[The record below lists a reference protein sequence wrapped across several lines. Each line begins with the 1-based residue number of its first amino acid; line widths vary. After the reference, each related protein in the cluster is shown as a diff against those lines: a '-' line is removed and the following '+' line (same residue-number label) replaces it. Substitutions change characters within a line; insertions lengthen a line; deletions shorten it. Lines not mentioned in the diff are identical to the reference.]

1 MLRLRTIILLALTG
15 LCGLGLGLLS
25 FFKDG
30 TYTAI
35 CLFAFPF
42 LVALMYLVV
51 VIDIVNPPREV
62 SQARKPKEAATPAA
76 IAPTTIGQAESLKAT
91 G

>member
-51 VIDIVNPPREV
+51 VIDFVNPPRKI
-62 SQARKPKEAATPAA
+62 SQTRKQKAAMTPATIAPKTIRQARA
-76 IAPTTIGQAESLKAT
+76 
-91 G
+91 

>member
-1 MLRLRTIILLALTG
+1 MLRLRTIILLVLTC
-15 LCGLGLGLLS
+15 LCGLGIAGLS

-30 TYTAI
+30 MYSAL

-51 VIDIVNPPREV
+51 VIDIAKPPVKV
-62 SQARKPKEAATPAA
+62 SPARRKQEERQMPVLTAPGA
-76 IAPTTIGQAESLKAT
+76 IGSRV
-91 G
+91 